1 MKKET
6 SVPMIAVVQPT
17 VTSVPVPTGDHGRFP
32 LSVAGEKGGGHAPGI
47 TAIPLG
53 LYYVWET
60 HFQSGFDEQME
71 FRTKNS
77 SNLCWSIL

>member
-1 MKKET
+1 MKKEA
-6 SVPMIAVVQPT
+6 SVLRIAGVQPT
-17 VTSVPVPTGDHGRFP
+17 ATSVPVPTGDHGRFP
-32 LSVAGEKGGGHAPGI
+32 LSVAGEKGGGQVPGI

-60 HFQSGFDEQME
+60 YFQSGFGEEME

-77 SNLCWSIL
+77 SDLCWSIL